1 MSNPA
6 QPLYDLKKDE
16 STTEIDYHNHDFY
29 EIYCFISGKV
39 TYVTEGKS
47 YKLNSG
53 DIILIDDKDLHKPIV
68 EKGETYE
75 RIVIWV
81 NPDFLVHKS
90 SENSDLTMCF
100 ESSSSNNN
108 LLQTGNETKQLIWD
122 TIRKF
127 ENACNSI
134 SFGSSILKELYL
146 IELIV
151 HLNKAFVQSH
161 GEYISLENMEYNENV
176 DEIIKYINKNL
187 IKNLS
192 LDHLCD
198 RFFISKYHLIRLF
211 KKYTGYTVHK
221 YVNQKRL
228 MYAKALLKAGTSV
241 TETYLKCGFGDYAN
255 FIRSFKKAFNISP
268 KKYSKL

>member
-1 MSNPA
+1 MDTFVQDFTTRQYMVTPD
-6 QPLYDLKKDE
+6 YEYFHYKDE

-90 SENSDLTMCF
+90 SEKSDLTMCF

-192 LDHLCD
+192 LDHLFD
-198 RFFISKYHLIRLF
+198 IFF
-211 KKYTGYTVHK
+211 
-221 YVNQKRL
+221 
-228 MYAKALLKAGTSV
+228 
-241 TETYLKCGFGDYAN
+241 
-255 FIRSFKKAFNISP
+255 
-268 KKYSKL
+268 